1 MNTVKLYKLLFAL
14 LILISCSFS
23 QVTGLAGWDI
33 FVDPGHSQNENMGIY
48 NYSEAMK
55 NLGVGLEL
63 GDLLL
68 SLTDIDTVTMSRTN
82 AQQYIGLTER
92 CNLANSLGA
101 SWYHSLHSDAGGS
114 SANSTLLLWG
124 ELDNGQPDPPVGGEA
139 MSDNMIDLL
148 TRGMRTYTIYG
159 SIGDCSFYTWSD
171 WCQTSGG
178 PYLAV
183 NRLTN
188 MPSELSEAGFH
199 TNPRQNQLNMN
210 AEWKRMEAWTFFW
223 SILKYHDIDRPPV
236 GILAGI
242 ISDLESEVP
251 INGAEVS
258 VNGLTYTTDTYASLF
273 TQYSNDPDQ
282 LHNGFYYFEDL
293 PNTALEVIVTAPDY
307 YPDTLTVTPL
317 DTFIT
322 FRDFE
327 LVSSLPPFVATSV
340 PAAGDTNFSTM
351 EEIEID
357 FSREMDPVSSE
368 ASFSISP
375 QVSGS
380 LSWTH
385 SNSTLIFNPDQL
397 EYNTYY
403 QVTIGESAQ
412 DVYGHFFDGDND
424 GVAGGEFQLS
434 FRTEA
439 VDIYA
444 PEIVYHYPRT
454 SASNIELKPLINFN
468 FNEIIHTDTQLSDYF
483 RLEQISDNSYP
494 AIRIDHYQVNNRSI
508 INIFP
513 YEYLNASEVHV
524 TRVLAG
530 IQDLV
535 GNEVTFNRSYSFLT
549 GSTGLQITSIDD
561 FEGDLTTRWWA
572 PENSGSTTGITVTGN
587 NRAENDSIVNHLT
600 GSNSSLELNYSWD
613 PAATNWLI
621 REYLAGG
628 APRDVT
634 FNDTWILQVYIFGD
648 GSGNQFRFCVDDNTG
663 FTGHEVSPWYT
674 IDWYG
679 WKLVSWD
686 LAAGETGTWIG
697 DGVLN
702 GTLRYD
708 SIQLTWVPGNPTTGQ
723 LFFDDLR
730 IVQETVAG
738 VDEIATGIPSGFTLA
753 QNYPNPFNPVTRI
766 DFTIPAFASV
776 NLLVYDL
783 KGYLV
788 RTIVDESLSAGAHSV
803 KWDGKNDS
811 GIPVASGVYL
821 YRLSS
826 ADFSQS
832 RRMLYIK

>member
-1 MNTVKLYKLLFAL
+1 MNTVKLYKLLLAL
-14 LILISCSFS
+14 LILVSFSVS
-23 QVTGLAGWDI
+23 QVTGLSDWDI
-33 FVDPGHSQNENMGIY
+33 WLDAGHSRDENMGIY
-48 NYSEAMK
+48 GYSEARR
-55 NLGVGLEL
+55 NLRVALNIE
-63 GDLLL
+63 DLLL
-68 SLTDIDTVTMSRTN
+68 TLTDIDTVGMTRRNDQVSV
-82 AQQYIGLTER
+82 GLTER
-92 CNLANSLGA
+92 CNMANNWGA
-101 SWYHSLHSDAGGS
+101 SWFHSLHSDASSMGS

-124 ELDNGQPDPPVGGEA
+124 QLANGNPDPPVGGEA
-139 MSDNMIDLL
+139 MSDLMIDLL
-148 TRGMRTYTIYG
+148 TRAMRTYTVYG
-159 SIGDCSFYTWSD
+159 SIGDCSFYG
-171 WCQTSGG
+171 CSGTG

-210 AEWKRMEAWTFFW
+210 EEWKRMEAWTFFW
-223 SILKYHDIDRPPV
+223 SILKFHNIPRPTV

-251 INGAEVS
+251 INGAVVT
-258 VNGLTYTTDTYASLF
+258 VNGQAYTTDTYASLF
-273 TQYSNDPDQ
+273 NQYSNDPDQ
-282 LHNGFYYFEDL
+282 LHNGYYYFEDL
-293 PNTALEVIVTAPDY
+293 PNTALEVIVTAPNY

-327 LVSSLPPFVATSV
+327 LVSSLPPYVAASV
-340 PAAGDTNFSTM
+340 PAAGDTNFSAM

-357 FSREMDPVSSE
+357 FSREMDPVSTE

-375 QVSGS
+375 PISGS

-385 SNSTLIFNPDQL
+385 SNNTLIFNPDEL

-424 GVAGGEFQLS
+424 GIAGGVFQLQ
-434 FRTEA
+434 FRTEP

-468 FNEIIHTDTQLSDYF
+468 FNEIIQTDTQISDYF

-494 AIRIDHYQVNNRSI
+494 DIRIDHYQVNNRSS

-530 IQDLV
+530 IKDLT

-572 PENSGSTTGITVTGN
+572 PGSSGSTTGITATGN
-587 NRAENDSIVNHLT
+587 SRAENDSIVNHLT

-613 PAATNWLI
+613 PAATSWLI
-621 REYLAGG
+621 REHLSGG

-648 GSGNQFRFCVDDNTG
+648 GSGNQFRFCVDDNTNFG
-663 FTGHEVSPWYT
+663 GHEVSIWYT
-674 IDWYG
+674 IDWIG

-708 SIQLTWVPGNPTTGQ
+708 SIQLTWVPGNPATGQ

-738 VDEIATGIPSGFTLA
+738 VDEMTTTIPSGFTLA

-766 DFTIPAFASV
+766 DYTIPAFAFT
-776 NLLVYDL
+776 NLSVYDL
-783 KGYLV
+783 NGKLV
-788 RTIVDESLSAGAHSV
+788 RTLVNNTKSPGEYSV
-803 KWDGKNDS
+803 IWNGKNDN